1 MNTKAD
7 VFKRGKRESPAK
19 KPRKGVGG
27 DSLKASPHNRR
38 IAAVILRAVKGFIF
52 VAIVTI
58 FRWYS
63 AIFYSWLRY
72 SVLLGIVSIN
82 VNRWYSAI

>member
-1 MNTKAD
+1 M
-7 VFKRGKRESPAK
+7 
-19 KPRKGVGG
+19 
-27 DSLKASPHNRR
+27 
-38 IAAVILRAVKGFIF
+38 ILRAVKGFIF
-52 VAIVTI
+52 VAIVAI

-63 AIFYSWLRY
+63 AIFYSRLRY